1 MYKIEDIANYFLAKE
16 SMTPKKL
23 QKILFYAYSW
33 FLTIENESVN
43 ELENRLFENKFEAWV
58 HGPVVVTIYQKYKD
72 YGFWDIP
79 KYKGDLTNF
88 PESVISIL
96 DEVWEVYGAYSGH
109 DLESITH
116 REDPW
121 KKARI
126 GCDVFERSNHLIS
139 DTDIY
144 KYYTA
149 QMLVD

>member
-1 MYKIEDIANYFLAKE
+1 MYKIEDIANYYLAKE

-23 QKILFYAYSW
+23 QKILYYAYSW

-58 HGPVVVTIYQKYKD
+58 HGPVAVTIYQKYKD

-79 KYKGDLTNF
+79 KYKDELIDF
-88 PESVISIL
+88 SDSVTSIL
-96 DEVWEVYGAYSGH
+96 DEVWSVYGTYSGH

-121 KKARI
+121 KKARV
-126 GCDVFERSNHLIS
+126 GCDVFERSNNVIH
-139 DTDIY
+139 DADIY
-144 KYYTA
+144 KYYPYEKYA
-149 QMLVD
+149 